1 MGGINWSEL
10 FPTKFSVVIF
20 VSYMLLF
27 VNQGILVT
35 ASQNSKNDYEYNIAT
50 VVLLT
55 EVLKL
60 LLSTILYLKDHKIS
74 SLVID
79 VAKDTKLLA
88 LYFIP
93 ALLYCLYNNLSFK
106 NLSIFDPTTYFLL
119 LQLRVVITGILFQ
132 IIFKK
137 TLSKIQWFSLIL
149 LTIGCM
155 LKHIEFETT
164 SDISSEFS
172 KNTKGFELSLSAL
185 LIIIQVLC
193 SCFAGVYNEHLLK
206 KEGSNTNIYIQNI
219 FMYFDSIICNIAVLI
234 YQGDIENAFKS
245 ENLQVIF
252 HLKVLA
258 IMVNNAVVGIITSFF
273 LKSLNS
279 ILKTFASALELV
291 IIAVLSYLLFNIPIH
306 LNTILAIAVVSYAIV
321 LYSRNPVTNTQTIR
335 SEDKE
340 QVLKETV

>member
-1 MGGINWSEL
+1 
-10 FPTKFSVVIF
+10 
-20 VSYMLLF
+20 
-27 VNQGILVT
+27 
-35 ASQNSKNDYEYNIAT
+35 
-50 VVLLT
+50 
-55 EVLKL
+55 
-60 LLSTILYLKDHKIS
+60 
-74 SLVID
+74 
-79 VAKDTKLLA
+79 
-88 LYFIP
+88 
-93 ALLYCLYNNLSFK
+93 
-106 NLSIFDPTTYFLL
+106 
-119 LQLRVVITGILFQ
+119 
-132 IIFKK
+132 
-137 TLSKIQWFSLIL
+137 
-149 LTIGCM
+149 M